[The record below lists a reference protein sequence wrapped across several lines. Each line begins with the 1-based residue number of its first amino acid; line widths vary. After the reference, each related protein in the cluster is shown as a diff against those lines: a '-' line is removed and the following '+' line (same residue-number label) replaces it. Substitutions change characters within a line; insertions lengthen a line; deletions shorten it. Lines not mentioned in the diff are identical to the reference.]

1 MNFCNNLQ
9 KLRKKLNM
17 SQEQLAEN
25 LGVTRQSV
33 SKWESGASYPEMDKL
48 VALCKIF
55 NCELDDL
62 VNKNID
68 EVKDL
73 TSSKKI
79 IGNFFKSVGDG
90 ITKTIRMIE
99 NFSFKEL
106 IKFICQLLII
116 VVVILICSIP
126 FTLIGDIVS
135 SAFSDSSIYPVV
147 SSFCNF
153 IIAILYS
160 SFAIIAFFYIYKVK
174 FLDNIVEVDANEE
187 SDKNDNKESLNIEKK
202 RIVKK
207 DSITIKKD
215 GLSILDFLMTLCIW
229 FIKFIFIVFMFF
241 ILFTVVVS
249 TIGLIL
255 LIGLICKGLLLLG
268 PILIALSFVVFC
280 IAILE
285 ILFNFI
291 VNKKTN
297 FKRIFITCISTI
309 VVASIGVGLTIGYFC
324 NIEIVNKAPDK
335 YKIVTKEEIVPMNDK
350 LFVHDSYYGDIEYIE
365 DNSFENNVK
374 ISVDYYNYINSINIK
389 RDDDTKGSVYVSVE
403 SPESLKI
410 NKFVDE
416 IIRNLKNKKFYN
428 YENLSNVKIKVVAS
442 SENIEKIKHNREVE
456 FEDDSDD
463 CEDCYEE

>member
-17 SQEQLAEN
+17 SQEQLAES
-25 LGVTRQSV
+25 LGVTSQSV

-79 IGNFFKSVGDG
+79 IANFFKSIGNG
-90 ITKTIRMIE
+90 ITKTIRMLE

-106 IKFICQLLII
+106 IKFLCQLLII
-116 VVVILICSIP
+116 IAVISMCSIP
-126 FTLIGDIVS
+126 FMMIGDVIS
-135 SAFSDSSIYPVV
+135 NAFRESSIYTFV
-147 SSFCNF
+147 SSLCNF

-160 SFAIIAFFYIYKVK
+160 SFAIVTFFYIYKVK
-174 FLDNIVEVDANEE
+174 FLDNIIEVESNEK
-187 SDKNDNKESLNIEKK
+187 SDDNKDEVKIDKK
-202 RIVKK
+202 KLVKK
-207 DSITIKKD
+207 ESITIKKD
-215 GLSILDFLMTLCIW
+215 GLSILDFLMTLCVW
-229 FIKFIFIVFMFF
+229 FIKFIFIIFMLF
-241 ILFTVVVS
+241 IIFSVVIS

-255 LIGLICKGLLLLG
+255 LVGLIFKGLLLLG
-268 PILIALSFVVFC
+268 PILIAISFIVFC

-297 FKRIFITCISTI
+297 FKRIFITCISTV
-309 VVASIGVGLTIGYFC
+309 VVASIGIGLSIVYFC
-324 NIEIVNKAPDK
+324 NIEVVNKLPNK
-335 YKIVTKEEIVPMNDK
+335 YKLTTKEEIVPMTDK

-365 DNSFENNVK
+365 DDSLEDKVK
-374 ISVDYYNYINSINIK
+374 ISVDYYSYINDISIKNNA
-389 RDDDTKGSVYVSVE
+389 DTNEESIFVHID
-403 SPESLKI
+403 SPESIKI
-410 NKFVDE
+410 SKYVDE
-416 IIRNLKNKKFYN
+416 IISNLKDKKFYN
-428 YENLSNVKIKVVAS
+428 YENLSNVNIRVFAS
-442 SENIEKIKHNREVE
+442 RGNIEKIKHNRETVYE
-456 FEDDSDD
+456 NDHDYDDYD
-463 CEDCYEE
+463 EE